1 MVEPQ
6 DTEEEKR
13 KAMRKSRQAWLTP
26 NGFQVVGLHSME
38 WTPHLGLLPP
48 IDATT
53 EVSGRG
59 GAQWGPQGPPP
70 HPLLPDVGVEGKGTV
85 C

>member
-59 GAQWGPQGPPP
+59 GGS
-70 HPLLPDVGVEGKGTV
+70 VGSPGAASSPTAP
-85 C
+85 